1 MCTAIVSVGPGPGLL
16 LAGIRDELTGRA
28 WQPPARHWP
37 EYPEL
42 TGGLDLVAGG
52 TWLAVAPGAARVA
65 CVLNGRGQPAPA
77 PARRSRGILPLQ
89 AAAEGKLPRHGL
101 AAFDPFHLLTAEPGR
116 AWLASWDGEQLTER
130 ELPTGLHMVVNSG
143 LASDLLAAAGA
154 ATGAAAGAATGPAA
168 GTGQAP
174 GREHEMARIAHFLP
188 RLRATAPPRPRPG
201 VPVAQAWGGW
211 LPLLNGDGLATD
223 DPRALIVRRDLGDG
237 RVYGSTS
244 VSLVALPAGALSAG
258 AVPAGAVPA
267 GAVPA
272 GAARYDFTGR
282 PGDPAAWQPVPLGRP
297 GAR

>member
-1 MCTAIVSVGPGPGLL
+1 MCTAIVSVGPGPSLL

-77 PARRSRGILPLQ
+77 ASRRSRGILPLQ

-101 AAFDPFHLLTAEPGR
+101 AAFDPFHLLTGEPGR
-116 AWLASWDGEQLTER
+116 VTLASWDGERLTER
-130 ELPTGLHMVVNSG
+130 ELPAGLHMVVNSG
-143 LASDLLAAAGA
+143 LATDLLAAS
-154 ATGAAAGAATGPAA
+154 AAASEPKPGSGPGSGQPA
-168 GTGQAP
+168 G
-174 GREHEMARIAHFLP
+174 RDHEMARIEYFLP
-188 RLRATAPPRPRPG
+188 RLRATALPQPQPG
-201 VPVAQAWGGW
+201 DPVAVAWGGW

-244 VSLVALPAGALSAG
+244 ISLVALS
-258 AVPAGAVPA
+258 
-267 GAVPA
+267 A

-282 PGDPAAWQPVPLGRP
+282 PGDPGGWQTVPLDPG